1 MLDSRGPPG
10 GEQAPGGY
18 AEEEQRRIADVER
31 RVEELMVEAR
41 WWRVANSAQ
50 WVAWGIVQAN
60 IPELEEYDAAC
71 RTPSA
76 DAPGAEVDGMEK
88 LDLEDG
94 GEVVA
99 NGEGEG
105 EEGSEEGGSVE
116 GENKEDDEFDYVAYA
131 QDRAMFFWGDC
142 VTLGLVR
149 LEDLP
154 ENVQQAVKIVD
165 Y

>member
-76 DAPGAEVDGMEK
+76 DAPGGEVEGMEK
-88 LDLEDG
+88 LDLDD
-94 GEVVA
+94 
-99 NGEGEG
+99 G
-105 EEGSEEGGSVE
+105 EEGDEEGGSVE
-116 GENKEDDEFDYVAYA
+116 GEDKEDDEFDYVAYA

-142 VTLGLVR
+142 VALGLVR

-154 ENVQQAVKIVD
+154 ENVQEAVKIVD